1 MIRTSAYIIACSARN
16 RLRVRLR
23 RLREPRYVIGAIVGA
38 AYIYFSFFARFR
50 ARASTR
56 RSARETGPRTLELA
70 ALAASGPAVAGLL
83 LMVVTALGWL
93 VPFDSGLLAFS
104 NPEVQFLFPAPVSRR
119 SLLVYRMMRSQV
131 GMLFGSV
138 VVAVAS
144 PAATGYM
151 RLRVAIGI
159 WLLMCTWKVYLTG
172 ISLARARLRAHD
184 VRVRRIAW
192 LPLVVLM
199 TALAI
204 VAFAV
209 WRSVHGSPASIA
221 ELLDRVGGVAQDGVA
236 SIVLWPFVAVARP
249 LFAPWPGPYLGSLM
263 ASALVLAAVVVWV
276 ILSDSAF
283 QDVVEENAARKD
295 GEKRAPAASYRLRS
309 AGWRLASHGRPET
322 IFAWKAATQTI
333 RLVDRGS
340 AIRMGVAF
348 GAFALA
354 SVALGQRSGWADAF
368 AAFALAGAVFS
379 IVLGPQAIR
388 IDMRQDLQHLE
399 LIKTWPVSSS
409 AIVRGQL
416 LWPGAMLTATAW
428 TLIGLAFVHPL
439 MPLGTGNPAARV
451 SAVIAALVI
460 APALI
465 FGQLVIHNGMALLF
479 PAWVPQGAQRARG
492 LDAMGQRLI
501 VLGGTWLSL
510 GVMLIPGVILAGIV
524 WFALQ
529 SFVGA
534 AAWVPAACMVTA
546 AMAVEVIGA
555 TELLGPAYD
564 RLDVTS
570 VERSET

>member
-1 MIRTSAYIIACSARN
+1 MIRASAYIIACSARN

-23 RLREPRYVIGAIVGA
+23 RLREPRYLIGAVVGA

-56 RSARETGPRTLELA
+56 RRGRETAPPTAELA
-70 ALAASGPAVAGLL
+70 ALAATGPAVAGLV
-83 LMVVTALGWL
+83 LMAVTALGWL

-104 NPEVQFLFPAPVSRR
+104 NPEIQFLFPAPVSRR

-138 VVAVAS
+138 VVAIAS
-144 PAATGYM
+144 PAATGYT
-151 RLRVAIGI
+151 RLRVVIGM
-159 WLLMCTWKVYLTG
+159 WLLMCTWKVYFTG

-184 VRVRRIAW
+184 ARLRRIAW
-192 LPLVVLM
+192 LPLGVLVA
-199 TALAI
+199 ALTI

-209 WRSVHGSPASIA
+209 WQSIQGSPARVT
-221 ELLDRVGGVAQDGVA
+221 EFLDRVGGVAREGGA

-249 LFAPWPGPYLGSLM
+249 LFAPWPGPYLRSLI
-263 ASALVLAAVVVWV
+263 ASASVLVATVVWV

-283 QDVVEENAARKD
+283 QDVVEESSARKD
-295 GEKRAPAASYRLRS
+295 GDTKAPAASYRLRS
-309 AGWRLASHGRPET
+309 AGWQLATHGHPEA
-322 IFAWKAATQTI
+322 IFAWKAATQTV

-340 AIRMGVAF
+340 AIRMAVAF

-368 AAFALAGAVFS
+368 AAFTLAGAVFS
-379 IVLGPQAIR
+379 ILLGPQAIR

-399 LIKTWPVSSS
+399 LLKTWPISSP

-416 LWPGAMLTATAW
+416 LWPGAMLTAAAW
-428 TLIGLAFVHPL
+428 ILIGLASLHPL
-439 MPLGTGNPAARV
+439 MPLGAGDTTAQF
-451 SAVIAALVI
+451 SALVAALVV

-492 LDAMGQRLI
+492 LDAMGQRII

-510 GVMLIPGVILAGIV
+510 GLMLIPGLIPAGIA
-524 WFALQ
+524 WFVLR
-529 SFVGA
+529 SIVGA
-534 AAWVPAACMVTA
+534 AAWVPAACIVTA
-546 AMAVEVIGA
+546 AMVVEVFVA

-570 VERSET
+570 VERSEA

>member
-1 MIRTSAYIIACSARN
+1 VIRTSAYIIACSARN

-23 RLREPRYVIGAIVGA
+23 RLREPRYLIGAVVGA

-50 ARASTR
+50 ARTATR
-56 RSARETGPRTLELA
+56 RRAREAVPPTVELV
-70 ALAASGPAVAGLL
+70 ALTASGPAVAGLL

-104 NPEVQFLFPAPVSRR
+104 NPEIQFLFPAPVSRR
-119 SLLVYRMMRSQV
+119 SLLIYPMMRSQV
-131 GMLFGSV
+131 GMLFGSL

-144 PAATGYM
+144 PAATGYT

-159 WLLMCTWKVYLTG
+159 WLLMCTWKVYFTG

-184 VRVRRIAW
+184 ARLRRIAW
-192 LPLVVLM
+192 LPLTILV
-199 TALAI
+199 TALAV

-209 WRSVHGSPASIA
+209 WRSLQGSAASVT
-221 ELLDRVGGVAQDGVA
+221 EFLDRVGGVARDGAA
-236 SIVLWPFVAVARP
+236 SVVLWPFVAVARP
-249 LFAPWPGPYLGSLM
+249 LFAPWPGPYLGSLI
-263 ASALVLAAVVVWV
+263 ASAFVLAAVAVWV
-276 ILSDSAF
+276 VLSDSAF
-283 QDVVEENAARKD
+283 QDVVEERAARKD
-295 GEKRAPAASYRLRS
+295 GEKKTPAASYRLRY
-309 AGWRLASHGRPET
+309 AGWQLATHGPPEA
-322 IFAWKAATQTI
+322 IFAWKAATQSI
-333 RLVDRGS
+333 RLVDRAS

-354 SVALGQRSGWADAF
+354 SVALGRRSGWSDAF

-416 LWPGAMLTATAW
+416 IWPGAMLTVAAW
-428 TLIGLAFVHPL
+428 TLIGLAFLHPL
-439 MPLGTGNPAARV
+439 MPLGAGNPVARV

-465 FGQLVIHNGMALLF
+465 FGQLAIHNGMALLF

-492 LDAMGQRLI
+492 LDAMGQRII
-501 VLGGTWLSL
+501 VLGGTWLTL

-534 AAWVPAACMVTA
+534 AAWVPAACIVTA
-546 AMAVEVIGA
+546 AMLVEVLVA

-570 VERSET
+570 VERSEE